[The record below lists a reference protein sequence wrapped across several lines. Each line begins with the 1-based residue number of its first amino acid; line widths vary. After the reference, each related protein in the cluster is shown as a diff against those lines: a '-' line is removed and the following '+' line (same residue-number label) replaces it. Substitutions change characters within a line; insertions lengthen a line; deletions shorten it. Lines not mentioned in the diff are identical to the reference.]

1 MVRIRLQ
8 RLGRTHRPFYRINAI
23 DQRTRRNGRVIENL
37 GWFDPMSK
45 GQQVELKIDRIK
57 EWLGKGA
64 QPSDT
69 MMDILARAEVLDEKA
84 MKVWEARRD
93 IERKRGACKAALK
106 TCEAAVE
113 ELGKLAEDA
122 DGDLTAFV
130 NAAKRATND
139 AKRFV
144 APAIVERAEAAAEA
158 ATKAIEDAKAAEANA
173 KKAEPAEE
181 ETSSDGEGDANE
193 EASA

>member
-1 MVRIRLQ
+1 VVRIRLQ
-8 RLGRTHRPFYRINAI
+8 RLGRTHRPFYRINAV

-45 GQQVELKIDRIK
+45 GQQVELKQDRIR

-69 MMDILARAEVLDEKA
+69 MMDILARHEVLDEKQ
-84 MKVWEARRD
+84 MKVWEAKREL
-93 IERKRGACKAALK
+93 ERKRLACKNALK

-113 ELGKLAEDA
+113 QLEKLAEDA
-122 DGDLTAFV
+122 DADLTAFV

-144 APAIVERAEAAAEA
+144 APAILERAEAAAEA
-158 ATKAIEDAKAAEANA
+158 ATKAIEDAKKAAAEA
-173 KKAEPAEE
+173 KPAEE
-181 ETSSDGEGDANE
+181 EAPAEETGE
-193 EASA
+193 EAASE